1 MTSLKQIRESIA
13 HVKVLYVEDED
24 EVRSM
29 TMQFLKKI
37 FTHVDSAVDGQEGLD
52 LFKENDYDMVI
63 TDLKMPRMNGRVM
76 LSEIKEL
83 DKDVVLLVMTASD
96 SRMDVTET
104 VCDGYLN
111 KPVLISEFIE
121 IIEPL
126 KDRLQ
131 KKSEAG

>member
-1 MTSLKQIRESIA
+1 MTSLKEIRESMA
-13 HVKVLYVEDED
+13 HVKVLYVEDEA

-37 FTHVDSAVDGQEGLD
+37 FIHVDSAVDGQEGLD
-52 LFKENDYDMVI
+52 LFKENDYEMVI

-76 LSEIKEL
+76 LNEIKEL

-96 SRMDVTET
+96 SQMDVTET

-111 KPVLISEFIE
+111 KPVLISEFVE
-121 IIEPL
+121 AMEPL